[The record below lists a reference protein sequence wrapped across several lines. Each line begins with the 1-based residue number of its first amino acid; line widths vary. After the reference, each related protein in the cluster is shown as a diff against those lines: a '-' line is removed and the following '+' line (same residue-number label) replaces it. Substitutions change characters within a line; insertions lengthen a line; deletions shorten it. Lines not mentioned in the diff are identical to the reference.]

1 MTTPKTMIDDTIL
14 HSMINQS
21 QFAQPQ
27 QDEEFWFS
35 RANQKKMVFDL
46 GARFMVSEEM
56 TSEEA
61 IALAQDYIDTFYET
75 TLSPSGWKKD

>member
-35 RANQKKMVFDL
+35 RANQKKMVFEL

-56 TSEEA
+56 TSLEA